1 MERDGELG
9 EGFRHRGVQS
19 IPRGQQEWQIQICE
33 AISRAFVPGHFRVDK
48 TNGNVIFS
56 SKGELH
62 GEKRYK
68 SKRIFV

>member
-1 MERDGELG
+1 M
-9 EGFRHRGVQS
+9 
-19 IPRGQQEWQIQICE
+19 
-33 AISRAFVPGHFRVDK
+33 SRAFVPGHFWLDK
-48 TNGNVIFS
+48 INGNVIFS